1 MSLRANSNLKL
12 KRSVSKNKRKV
23 EITKDSSSKSSQI
36 QTKLHSFKK
45 KLGKDFNSSNSS
57 KKIPSRKSSIKCSNS
72 PLNFFINSQKPSESS
87 FTSLD
92 KLSIFE
98 CTSEENTVESPAFKN
113 RAKSSLDHS
122 EIQNQLK
129 NYKKKNQEL
138 QSKLEKL
145 KKNQSLSSNKIKQSR
160 QVSPSFSDMDQ
171 DSNFENSAF
180 KLRNSN
186 FLIDFDREFSQDKAK
201 RIKKRYQE
209 KINMMKNQFEKV
221 YREEMNEI
229 ELRHEAKLKNK
240 IAEVVGDCD
249 RKVDRTANENLWL
262 KKQNEKLKS
271 LVEDLNSKLE
281 ISKKSARGG
290 AFDDVSNEQNRKY
303 NEIFKQYLQLQQ
315 DYFKVKDNG
324 SGLCQMCKALT
335 QTNSKINSKISRIR
349 EYIGNENN

>member
-129 NYKKKNQEL
+129 NYKKKKPRT
-138 QSKLEKL
+138 SIKTRKT
-145 KKNQSLSSNKIKQSR
+145 KK
-160 QVSPSFSDMDQ
+160 
-171 DSNFENSAF
+171 
-180 KLRNSN
+180 
-186 FLIDFDREFSQDKAK
+186 
-201 RIKKRYQE
+201 
-209 KINMMKNQFEKV
+209 
-221 YREEMNEI
+221 
-229 ELRHEAKLKNK
+229 
-240 IAEVVGDCD
+240 
-249 RKVDRTANENLWL
+249 
-262 KKQNEKLKS
+262 KS
-271 LVEDLNSKLE
+271 ELVE
-281 ISKKSARGG
+281 
-290 AFDDVSNEQNRKY
+290 
-303 NEIFKQYLQLQQ
+303 
-315 DYFKVKDNG
+315 
-324 SGLCQMCKALT
+324 
-335 QTNSKINSKISRIR
+335 
-349 EYIGNENN
+349 